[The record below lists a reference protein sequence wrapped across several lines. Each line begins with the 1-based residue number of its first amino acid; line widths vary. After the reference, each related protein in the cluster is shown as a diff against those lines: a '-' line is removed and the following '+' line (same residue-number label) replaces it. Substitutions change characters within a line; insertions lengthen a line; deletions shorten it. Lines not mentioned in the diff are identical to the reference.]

1 MKPTHRHSELAC
13 RRRAGEESALKEA
26 PRAQQC
32 HSERSEESSPANK
45 RQFGRGAR
53 FTRTGTRQ
61 QRGTLSCSVGQ
72 TFLSAYSFMKRLAH
86 LRWIAVAAST
96 GLLLTLAACGGSG
109 SGSVGGTPPPTL
121 TITTTSLP
129 DGNLS
134 QSYSATLQASGG
146 TGARAWSITTGSLP
160 DGLSLDG
167 STGVISGT
175 PTVDATFNFTVQVAD
190 SGSPQQ
196 VATRVLSILIRIDAV
211 TITTTSLPDGRVGVP
226 YSQFVSATN
235 GQQPFSWSIS
245 AGALPTGL
253 SIDPNTGEVGGLPT
267 TQGTFNFTVQV
278 TDELND
284 TATAALS
291 IVIASAPS
299 LAITTTALPDGVMD
313 VPYQVKLH
321 AAGGQPPLAWSIVS
335 GSGNLPSGLTLG
347 TTTGEISGTP
357 AAAVTESF
365 TVQVTDST
373 SPTMQT
379 ASQPLVLTINSALA
393 GRNDDIGSATALP
406 GTITARASISPYTDP
421 VNTTPANPD
430 VDVYEITASAGSI
443 VEIRICALSLTDPRC
458 TLTTPSPLDS
468 VIEIVDMNGVRFTTG
483 CRNEGTD
490 DGVTGAVDTTP
501 TLFDDTCLN
510 DDITLGVV
518 QDSKLE
524 FQVPGSGTVTF
535 YVRVLGFRG
544 DARPDLLYDIIIS
557 GAN

>member
-1 MKPTHRHSELAC
+1 
-13 RRRAGEESALKEA
+13 
-26 PRAQQC
+26 
-32 HSERSEESSPANK
+32 
-45 RQFGRGAR
+45 
-53 FTRTGTRQ
+53 
-61 QRGTLSCSVGQ
+61 
-72 TFLSAYSFMKRLAH
+72 MKRLTH
-86 LRWIAVAAST
+86 SRWMAAAAST
-96 GLLLTLAACGGSG
+96 GLLLALAACGGSG
-109 SGSVGGTPPPTL
+109 GGTPFNPPPPAPPAL
-121 TITTTSLP
+121 SVSTTSLP

-146 TGARAWSITTGSLP
+146 TGTRTWSLASGSGPLP
-160 DGLSLDG
+160 DDLTLS
-167 STGVISGT
+167 SSGVISGT
-175 PTVDATFNFTVQVAD
+175 PTVDASFNFTVQVAD

-196 VATRVLSILIRIDAV
+196 VATRALSILIRTDAV
-211 TITTTSLPDGRVGVP
+211 TITTTSLPGGQVGVA

-235 GQQPFSWSIS
+235 GQPPFFWSIS
-245 AGALPTGL
+245 ALALPDGL
-253 SIDPNTGEVGGLPT
+253 SIDPNTGEIGGLPT
-267 TQGTFNFTVQV
+267 TAGTFPFTVQV
-278 TDELND
+278 MDDLGD

-291 IVIASAPS
+291 IVIASAPP
-299 LAITTTALPDGVMD
+299 LTITTTALPDGVMD

-321 AAGGQPPLAWSIVS
+321 ATGGQPPLAWSIVS
-335 GSGNLPSGLTLG
+335 GSGNLPSGLTLD

-406 GTITARASISPYTDP
+406 GNITARASISPYTDP
-421 VNTTPANPD
+421 VGTTPVNPD
-430 VDVYEITASAGSI
+430 VDVYAITATAGSI
-443 VEIRICALSLTDPRC
+443 VEIRICARSLTDPRC
-458 TLTTPSPLDS
+458 TLATPSPLDS
-468 VIEIVDMNGVRFTTG
+468 VIEIVDVNDVRQTT

-490 DGVTGAVDTTP
+490 DGVTGAPDTTP
-501 TLFDDTCLN
+501 TLFDDACLN